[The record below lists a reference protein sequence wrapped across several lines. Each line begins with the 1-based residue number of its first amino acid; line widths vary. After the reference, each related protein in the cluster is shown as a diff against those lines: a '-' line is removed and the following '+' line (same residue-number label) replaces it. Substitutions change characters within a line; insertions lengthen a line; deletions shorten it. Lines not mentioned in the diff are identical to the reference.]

1 MPVPGDG
8 RRSAAGGSR
17 TARWR
22 ILAGALLVAACLDA
36 HAVPDTME
44 QRAKACTGCHGL
56 QGQSRPDG
64 YVPRLA
70 GKPAGYLLV
79 QMQNFRDGHRAHVTM
94 ARMLEN
100 LDDAMLRELG
110 TYFAAQDVPYPPP
123 ASVLPMGDAARRAE
137 ALVRNGDARL
147 DVPACSS
154 CHGERLTGI
163 APYVPGLVGLPRD
176 YLVAQLG
183 AWRQGARR
191 AREPDCMATI
201 ARRLGA
207 ADVAIVS
214 QWLAAQPVPV
224 PSAPATTAPTRWPL
238 ECGALSP
245 VVDAGTTSSAPAS
258 ADTGVVARG
267 AYLARV
273 GNCAGCHTA
282 PDGKRY
288 AGGRGIRTPF
298 GTVYAG
304 NLTPDDATGL
314 GRWSSD
320 DFWRALHEGR
330 SRDGRRLVPAFPYTS
345 YTRVARADADAIY
358 AYLRSLAPV
367 RQPSRPHELRFSFG
381 TQAALAAW
389 QWLFFEP
396 GRAMSPIGPVDAD
409 APGVSASTA
418 TGAATAAPTSDASAA
433 RGASLVWGLG
443 HCDACHAP
451 RNRWGAP
458 AKTLTGGVI
467 PGQGWY
473 APSLHPVARGTSVD
487 EIVTL
492 LRTGRNAR
500 GSVTGPMASVVRE
513 STQHWSDADLHDAA
527 AYLASLSPAPRAA
540 VAPAPVPAD
549 VRTRGERLY
558 VERCADCHGRD
569 GRGVP
574 GAYPPLAGN
583 PTVLAPNVD
592 NLVQALR
599 HGVFGPTTA
608 AVPRPYGMPPADLDG
623 APAAALLS
631 YIRQAWGN
639 AAPEVL
645 PVDVARVP

>member
-1 MPVPGDG
+1 M
-8 RRSAAGGSR
+8 
-17 TARWR
+17 
-22 ILAGALLVAACLDA
+22 AGAVLAALCLDA

-44 QRAKACTGCHGL
+44 QRAKACTGCHGP

-79 QMQNFRDGHRAHVTM
+79 QMQNFRDGRRGNVTM
-94 ARMLEN
+94 SRLLEN
-100 LDDAMLRELG
+100 LDDAMLRQLAA
-110 TYFAAQDVPYPPP
+110 YFAAQEVPYPPP
-123 ASVLPMGDAARRAE
+123 ASALPVADAARRAQ
-137 ALVRNGDARL
+137 ALVRDGDARL
-147 DVPACSS
+147 EVPACSA
-154 CHGERLTGI
+154 CHGEKLTGI

-183 AWRQGARR
+183 AWRQAARR

-201 ARRLGA
+201 AHRLGA

-224 PSAPATTAPTRWPL
+224 PSAPATTPPPRWPL
-238 ECGALSP
+238 ECGALTPDSP
-245 VVDAGTTSSAPAS
+245 AGPAVTATPAPGG
-258 ADTGVVARG
+258 ADLVARG
-267 AYLARV
+267 AYLARI
-273 GNCAGCHTA
+273 GNCAGCHTVPGGA
-282 PDGKRY
+282 DY

-304 NLTPDDATGL
+304 NLTPDDGTGI
-314 GRWSSD
+314 GRWSRD
-320 DFWRALHEGR
+320 DFWRAVHEGR

-345 YTRVARADADAIY
+345 YTRMARADADAIY
-358 AYLRSLAPV
+358 AYLRSLAPA
-367 RQPSRPHELRFSFG
+367 RQPSRPHELRFPFG

-396 GRAMSPIGPVDAD
+396 ARAVVP
-409 APGVSASTA
+409 APASR
-418 TGAATAAPTSDASAA
+418 TGAPTIAAPTADGAPDGSGTRAASVA
-433 RGASLVWGLG
+433 RGESLVWGLG

-473 APSLHPVARGTSVD
+473 APSLHPTAHAASVD
-487 EIVTL
+487 DLVTL
-492 LRTGRNAR
+492 LRTGRNAH

-513 STQHWSDADLHDAA
+513 STQHWTDADLRDAA
-527 AYLASLSPAPRAA
+527 TYLAALSPVPRTAT
-540 VAPAPVPAD
+540 VPSPLRSD
-549 VRTRGERLY
+549 IRVRGERLFID
-558 VERCADCHGRD
+558 RCADCHGRD

-583 PTVLAPNVD
+583 PTALAPNVD

-599 HGVFGPTTA
+599 HGVFGPTTI
-608 AVPRPYGMPPADLDG
+608 AVPRPYGMPPADLDDVQT
-623 APAAALLS
+623 AALLS

-639 AAPEVL
+639 DASEVL
-645 PVDVARVP
+645 SVDVARVQ